1 MGYRRRGALEGSTP
15 HPEGEGLHEGA
26 LPGVPRTGRRA
37 PPEGPETGLPRG
49 IAALSRPGG
58 RMAAPGEAGKPPDP
72 RRPPP
77 APAPGRNRPLG
88 IRGRLHPVR
97 GGPPDAR
104 LRSPA
109 PAGTRR
115 TALTA
120 FAGCPLRRWAGPDWR
135 PCPDSPLPR
144 IVPVPNRLCVPVL
157 RSARA
162 VRTALRR
169 RTAIRGSS
177 PCRRVASPGAAWGGR
192 FCVTQIDPPRGPP
205 LPFQSP
211 GKPWSACAGIAAG
224 KNPGSLPPPWEFA
237 GTNAGAKTTE

>member
-109 PAGTRR
+109 PAGNRTDGVRR
-115 TALTA
+115 MPAPPVGRSRLA
-120 FAGCPLRRWAGPDWR
+120 PLPRFAPAPIR
-135 PCPDSPLPR
+135 PCPDDRRSGGGPLAGHR
-144 IVPVPNRLCVPVL
+144 SGPVW
-157 RSARA
+157 
-162 VRTALRR
+162 RR
-169 RTAIRGSS
+169 
-177 PCRRVASPGAAWGGR
+177 
-192 FCVTQIDPPRGPP
+192 
-205 LPFQSP
+205 
-211 GKPWSACAGIAAG
+211 
-224 KNPGSLPPPWEFA
+224 
-237 GTNAGAKTTE
+237 